1 MQKALF
7 LVLAAGAGL
16 GLLWPSGK
24 ESAPVSASVAAPKAG
39 SGQSSYTIVEQP
51 RETLLERRGNGHFY
65 VDAEVNGELVN
76 FVVDTGAFGVILPV
90 DTARRLNIPFSES
103 EFDVI
108 GSGASGPVRG
118 KLIRLERVSIEGK
131 EVRNVEGAIA
141 EGLDQPLLGQTYLS
155 RHSVEMTGD
164 YMRLR

>member
-7 LVLAAGAGL
+7 LVVVAGAAIGA
-16 GLLWPSGK
+16 LWPTAR
-24 ESAPVSASVAAPKAG
+24 APEQVAAVVED
-39 SGQSSYTIVEQP
+39 GQAK
-51 RETLLERRGNGHFY
+51 ETVLKRRGNGHFY

-76 FVVDTGAFGVILPV
+76 FVVDTGASGVVLPV
-90 DTARRLNIPFSES
+90 ETARRLNIPFSER
-103 EFDVI
+103 EFEVI

-118 KLIRLERVSIEGK
+118 KVITLGKVSIDGK

-155 RHSVEMTGD
+155 RLSSVEMSKD
-164 YMRLR
+164 YMRLQ